1 MGGFLAPVR
10 YGSPMPNVRVAAFIF
25 AGSLL
30 LTIVLGAIGNLVP
43 PPKLP
48 RPEVMRIAGMS
59 IFFALFLLM
68 AFSAIPLMVEA
79 VFAGRA
85 GQGIQVPVRV
95 RAIAVWVLW
104 GLMAAGLA
112 IAIPFAAS
120 DGFFSSGPA
129 KR

>member
-1 MGGFLAPVR
+1 
-10 YGSPMPNVRVAAFIF
+10 MPNVRVAAFIF

-43 PPKLP
+43 PPRLP
-48 RPEVMRIAGMS
+48 QPEMMRIAGMT
-59 IFFALFLLM
+59 IFFTLFLLM

-79 VFAGRA
+79 VFGGRV
-85 GQGIQVPVRV
+85 GQRVQVPVRV
-95 RAIAVWVLW
+95 RAVAVWVLW
-104 GLMAAGLA
+104 GLMAAGLT